1 MPAASGR
8 DGYRAV
14 ATAPRALTRIRDA
27 GLMLWDRNDPVAM
40 VKLRKK
46 RPQVRILI
54 GAATALGPGKV
65 RLLVAITE
73 TGSISG
79 AARSMKMS
87 YRRAWMLVDAMNRSF
102 AGDLVTTVTGGKGG
116 GGARI
121 TDLGL
126 DVLKRYHEMEA
137 KAEASVRDE
146 VTEFAELMAD
156 PGDGK

>member
-1 MPAASGR
+1 MRSVAS
-8 DGYRAV
+8 
-14 ATAPRALTRIRDA
+14 ATAPCALTRIRDA
-27 GLMLWDRNDPVAM
+27 GLILWDRNGPVAM
-40 VKLRKK
+40 VKPRKK

-65 RLLVAITE
+65 RLLEAIAE

-79 AARSMKMS
+79 AARAMSMS

-102 AGDLVTTVTGGKGG
+102 TRDLVTTVTGGKGG

-126 DVLKRYHEMEA
+126 DVLKRYHGMEA

-146 VTEFAELMAD
+146 VTEFAKLMAD
-156 PGDGK
+156 LEDGK